1 MLEVKVYSI
10 KYCDDR
16 DIVGTIRYDGQK
28 LIPSPSDSRLLQSVI
43 SERIIGL
50 YGKPYFPKE
59 DPEGFIRNLCFQYS
73 GSRFR
78 VSEAYET

>member
-1 MLEVKVYSI
+1 MLEVKVYAI

-28 LIPSPSDSRLLQSVI
+28 LIATPADSRILQSTI

-50 YGKPYFPKE
+50 YGKPYDSKK
-59 DPEGFIRNLCFQYS
+59 DPEGFIRNLCYQYD

-78 VSEAYET
+78 VSRAYET